1 MDHYY
6 RTQAMTETGTGMPK
20 EAEAWAWPFSPADLT
35 AGLRRYLSDNSLQIT
50 TLHPSTLS
58 HRRPAIGRITGFF
71 VTFTG
76 RQGEGG
82 LKLVVKEP
90 RGTTRTGLAGAGR
103 REVGFYSSLASQIP
117 MRTPGL
123 VAYSKEGDWIVME
136 YLENLREPS
145 SWTREDFDQAI
156 EALVGLH
163 DRFWALTEDLGAFF
177 WLSDPVDADFNV
189 HVAAADKAIQV
200 MIDVGRP
207 GPLAG
212 SPERVA
218 LLTRLTREA
227 ERVVRPLRSQPG
239 TLLHGDYWP
248 GNIAIQP
255 SGVQAVYD
263 WQLAGVGPAV
273 MDLLVFINK
282 TDWWFGPLG
291 DEREGLIQHYRSRLH
306 ERCGVAWGDDE
317 WEMLWDHALMW
328 RFLQEWLDLLAAT
341 PEALLTTRAE
351 QLDQVWL
358 QPLKS
363 AVARR
368 LGGTA

>member
-1 MDHYY
+1 M
-6 RTQAMTETGTGMPK
+6 AEIGAPSPS
-20 EAEAWAWPFSPADLT
+20 EAERWAWPFTSGDLT
-35 AGLRRYLSDNSLQIT
+35 AGLRRYLGDNSLKVTGLQ
-50 TLHPSTLS
+50 PSTLS
-58 HRRPAIGRITGFF
+58 HRRPAIGRITG
-71 VTFTG
+71 VEAG
-76 RQGEGG
+76 YKGQRGEGVI
-82 LKLVVKEP
+82 KLVVKEP

-123 VAYSKEGDWIVME
+123 VAFSNEGDWIVLE
-136 YLENLREPS
+136 YLDDVREPP
-145 SWTREDFDQAI
+145 SWTPKDYDQAI
-156 EALVGLH
+156 DALVGLH
-163 DRFWALTEDLGAFF
+163 DRFWSLTEDLGAFF
-177 WLSDPVDADFNV
+177 WLSDPVAADFNV

-200 MIDVGRP
+200 MIGVGSR

-212 SPERVA
+212 SPEQVS

-248 GNIAIQP
+248 GNIAILP
-255 SGVQAVYD
+255 DGIQAVYD

-291 DEREGLIQHYRSRLH
+291 DERVRLIRHYRARLEAH
-306 ERCGVAWGDDE
+306 CGVAWDDDE
-317 WEMLWDHALMW
+317 WDMLWDHALMW
-328 RFLQEWLDLLAAT
+328 RFLQEWIDLLAAT
-341 PEALLTTRAE
+341 PEPLFTTRAD

-358 QPLKS
+358 EPLHM
-363 AVARR
+363 AVSRR
-368 LGGTA
+368 LGEQT

>member
-1 MDHYY
+1 M
-6 RTQAMTETGTGMPK
+6 QMIEPGSGPS
-20 EAEAWAWPFSPADLT
+20 AEAAEWPWPFSPADLT
-35 AGLRRYLSDNSLQIT
+35 AGLRRYLGDNSLQIT
-50 TLHPSTLS
+50 NLETSTLS
-58 HRRPAIGRITGFF
+58 HRRPAIGRITGIE
-71 VTFTG
+71 VRYAG
-76 RQGEGG
+76 REVEGS

-123 VAYSKEGDWIVME
+123 VACSREGDWIV
-136 YLENLREPS
+136 LESLDSVREPMD
-145 SWTREDFDQAI
+145 WTRQEYDQAI

-177 WLSDPVDADFNV
+177 WLSDPVAADFDV

-200 MIDVGRP
+200 MIDLGRP
-207 GPLAG
+207 EPLAG

-218 LLTRLTREA
+218 LLTRLAREA
-227 ERVVRPLRSQPG
+227 ERVVGPLRSQPG

-248 GNIAIQP
+248 GNIAILP
-255 SGVQAVYD
+255 SHVQAVYD

-273 MDLLVFINK
+273 MDLLVFVNK

-291 DEREGLIQHYRSRLH
+291 DERPRLIRHYRSKLQ
-306 ERCGVAWGDDE
+306 ERCGVAWDDE
-317 WEMLWDHALMW
+317 EWDMLWDHALMW

-341 PEALLTTRAE
+341 PEALLTTRAD

-358 QPLKS
+358 EPLKT

-368 LGGTA
+368 LGGVL